1 MGGAVSIHP
10 PAIVDVK
17 MKSLLSD
24 KSAMDLLYEDI
35 AANQP
40 EQEGRINLKGC
51 ISVPELIHYFKV
63 SQDPTF
69 DGFCRSA
76 DIIKQAYKHI
86 TGKAKK
92 KRKFDQITRKQFRLL
107 LPTLF
112 LYSHLW
118 RIFEIADVSAD
129 DRRIFK
135 HEYVAARPL
144 IAAVDG
150 VQFSAALTDEAW
162 VLEFDKLDS
171 KKKDGFITFKE
182 FCEYCISNIITP
194 AQYAELLE
202 DNELLH
208 TDEDVVD
215 SNAVVVEDEN
225 IISADVPPSE
235 PLEQI
240 NPQQQVEEDH
250 TTGTVK
256 L

>member
-24 KSAMDLLYEDI
+24 KNAMDLLYEEI
-35 AANQP
+35 AAKQP

-63 SQDPTF
+63 SEDPTF

-162 VLEFDKLDS
+162 VLEFDKLDN
-171 KKKDGFITFKE
+171 KKKDGYITFKE

-194 AQYAELLE
+194 EEYAELLE

-208 TDEDVVD
+208 TDDDVVE
-215 SNAVVVEDEN
+215 SSAVIADEHVISTEVLSAEDPERN
-225 IISADVPPSE
+225 LS
-235 PLEQI
+235 
-240 NPQQQVEEDH
+240 QQQVEEH
-250 TTGTVK
+250 TVTVK